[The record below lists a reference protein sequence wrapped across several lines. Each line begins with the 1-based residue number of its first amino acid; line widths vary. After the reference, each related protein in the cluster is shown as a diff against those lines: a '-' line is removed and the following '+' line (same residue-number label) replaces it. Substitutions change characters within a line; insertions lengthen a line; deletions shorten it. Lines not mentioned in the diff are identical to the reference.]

1 MPDDSKAVTSVP
13 HVVVVDDEPDIRREL
28 EEYLTSHNYR
38 VSTADGGAAMRDIL
52 ERQPADL
59 IIMDLMMPVEDGLTL
74 VNSIRKTSNAGIIIL
89 TGKIDPVDRVVGLE
103 LGADDY
109 VSKPCNLRDLLA
121 RVRSVLRRAAGAIDD
136 DSGGEETWLAFGD
149 WRLNLDARQLL
160 SDSNAEIPLTTA
172 EFDLLAAFVKN
183 RRCVLSRDRLLD
195 LTHGRHG
202 SPFDRVMDNL
212 VSRLRRKLGCDPKN
226 PAFIKTVRGVGY
238 MFSPA
243 VTKVARPNSASLSGQ
258 GR

>member
-1 MPDDSKAVTSVP
+1 MLNNSKAMTSAP

-28 EEYLTSHNYR
+28 DEYLTGHNYR

-52 ERQPADL
+52 KQQSADL
-59 IIMDLMMPVEDGLTL
+59 IIMDLTMPEENGLTL

-89 TGKIDPVDRVVGLE
+89 TGKGDPVDRVVGLE
-103 LGADDY
+103 IGADDY
-109 VSKPCNLRDLLA
+109 VSKPCNLRELLA
-121 RVRSVLRRAAGAIDD
+121 RVRTVLRRTSGDMD
-136 DSGGEETWLAFGD
+136 GDSGAEETWLEFDG
-149 WRLNLDARQLL
+149 WRVNLDARQLL
-160 SDSNAEIPLTTA
+160 SRNHVEVSLTTA
-172 EFDLLAAFVKN
+172 EFNLLAAFVKN

-212 VSRLRRKLGCDPKN
+212 VSRLRRKIGCDPKH
-226 PAFIKTVRGVGY
+226 PSVIRTVRGVGY
-238 MFSPA
+238 MFAPA
-243 VTKVARPNSASLSGQ
+243 VTKMVRPNSASLSGP